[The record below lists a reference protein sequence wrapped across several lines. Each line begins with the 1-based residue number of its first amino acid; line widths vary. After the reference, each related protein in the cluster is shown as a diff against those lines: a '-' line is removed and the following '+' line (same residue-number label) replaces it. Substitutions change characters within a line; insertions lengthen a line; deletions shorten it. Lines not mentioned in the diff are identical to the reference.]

1 MSSYHKPK
9 IYRSVEG
16 CCICKAKSSSS
27 RFTDSGKYES
37 EFSNCFRLEE
47 SREGDICNACVLI
60 VKRWKGLPKDTKK
73 HWAHVVDA
81 RNGPGNKQNNKQKKK
96 EDQIETFEKIRK
108 KRKTKKTKKLQRDGL
123 TAVST
128 VKENLA
134 SNTFDVPD
142 FIDLSYWKRCVICCG
157 VIYRGECGE
166 LMVDQRFFRRCSSH
180 KQPRS
185 PQIEPVIEQVN
196 SQDVFNYDDT
206 NYNDTKT
213 YEEDS
218 DSLSFYS
225 DTDSSTS
232 KLSNAENV
240 IDRIDAIDTID
251 TMDTDGDEG
260 FFDKSD
266 IRHLIV

>member
-9 IYRSVEG
+9 IYRSLDG

-27 RFTDSGKYES
+27 RFTDSQKYES
-37 EFSNCFRLEE
+37 EFSKCFRLEE

-60 VKRWKGLPKDTKK
+60 VKRWRRLPEDTKK

-81 RNGPGNKQNNKQKKK
+81 RNGPGNKQTNKQKKK
-96 EDQIETFEKIRK
+96 EDQIEMFEKIRK
-108 KRKTKKTKKLQRDGL
+108 KRKTKKIIKMQRAGI
-123 TAVST
+123 TTGVAVKQNT
-128 VKENLA
+128 A

-166 LMVDQRFFRRCSSH
+166 VMVDQRYFRRCSPH
-180 KQPRS
+180 TQPRS
-185 PQIEPVIEQVN
+185 PQMEPMVENVTAPE
-196 SQDVFNYDDT
+196 VFTFGDN
-206 NYNDTKT
+206 KG

-218 DSLSFYS
+218 DTLSLYS
-225 DTDSSTS
+225 DTDSNVS
-232 KLSNAENV
+232 KLSNIENAT
-240 IDRIDAIDTID
+240 AIDTID
-251 TMDTDGDEG
+251 TIDIMDTDGDEG

-266 IRHLIV
+266 IRHLI

>member
-1 MSSYHKPK
+1 
-9 IYRSVEG
+9 
-16 CCICKAKSSSS
+16 
-27 RFTDSGKYES
+27 
-37 EFSNCFRLEE
+37 
-47 SREGDICNACVLI
+47 
-60 VKRWKGLPKDTKK
+60 
-73 HWAHVVDA
+73 
-81 RNGPGNKQNNKQKKK
+81 
-96 EDQIETFEKIRK
+96 
-108 KRKTKKTKKLQRDGL
+108 
-123 TAVST
+123 
-128 VKENLA
+128 
-134 SNTFDVPD
+134 
-142 FIDLSYWKRCVICCG
+142 
-157 VIYRGECGE
+157 
-166 LMVDQRFFRRCSSH
+166 MVDQRFFRRCSSH

-196 SQDVFNYDDT
+196 TQDVFNYDDT